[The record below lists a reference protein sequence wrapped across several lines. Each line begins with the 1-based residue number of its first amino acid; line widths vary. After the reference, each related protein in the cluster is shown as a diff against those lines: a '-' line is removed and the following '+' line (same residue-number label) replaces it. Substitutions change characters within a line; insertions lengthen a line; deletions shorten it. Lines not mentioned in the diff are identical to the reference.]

1 MEESFTHNIHI
12 PTATSKVPAAAG
24 PSGLRRSH
32 MKRKNDNA
40 IPYVPH
46 ASTGPNRITKSAW
59 IATDAADPTVTQQFV
74 NKP

>member
-24 PSGLRRSH
+24 PSGLRRSP

-40 IPYVPH
+40 IPYVVGAPCLIGCLLLNWLGLGIV
-46 ASTGPNRITKSAW
+46 SL
-59 IATDAADPTVTQQFV
+59 
-74 NKP
+74 